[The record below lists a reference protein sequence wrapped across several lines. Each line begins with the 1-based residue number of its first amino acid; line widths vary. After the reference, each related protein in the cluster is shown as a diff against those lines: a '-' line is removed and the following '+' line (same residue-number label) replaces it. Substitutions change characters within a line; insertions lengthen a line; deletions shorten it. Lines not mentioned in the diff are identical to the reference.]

1 MSHIKSTLESSTFF
15 KALKKNA
22 ESQAVLKKE
31 VFSLLSPSL
40 QKEVVAIYQRHQYCY
55 IELSSSYVLVAVKH
69 ALNNLGRPFRV
80 TVRQHF

>member
-15 KALKKNA
+15 KALKQNA
-22 ESQAVLKKE
+22 ENQSVLKEE

-40 QKEVVAIYQRHQYCY
+40 QKEVVAIYQRQKCCY

-69 ALNNLGRPFRV
+69 ALNNLGRSYKV
-80 TVRQHF
+80 LVRRS